1 MDTFSFTDIALIF
14 LFLWLLVLSFLL
26 FRVKSSWRKISQGKN
41 QNLGQV
47 LETITNRQDVT
58 SKNIA
63 KIVQEISQLGTLT
76 KSTFLK
82 SSLVR
87 FNPFEDTGGDQSF
100 AIALLN
106 GNNSG
111 IVVSSLHSRTGTR
124 VYAKQIVSGKASSHQ
139 LSKEEREAVEKAIK
153 GSL

>member
-14 LFLWLLVLSFLL
+14 LLLWLSALSFLL
-26 FRVKSSWRKISQGKN
+26 FRVKSGWRKISQGKN
-41 QNLGQV
+41 QNLAQV
-47 LETITNRQDVT
+47 LETILNRQDVT
-58 SKNIA
+58 NKNIA
-63 KIVQEISQLGTLT
+63 KIVQEVGQLGTLT
-76 KSTFLK
+76 KLSFQK

-87 FNPFEDTGGDQSF
+87 YNPFEDTGGDQSF
-100 AIALLN
+100 VIALLN

-124 VYAKQIVSGKASSHQ
+124 VYAKQIVSGKPSSHQ

-153 GSL
+153 G

>member
-1 MDTFSFTDIALIF
+1 MDTYSFTDIALIF
-14 LFLWLLVLSFLL
+14 LLLWLSVLSFLL
-26 FRVKSSWRKISQGKN
+26 FRVKSGWRKISQGKN
-41 QNLGQV
+41 QNLTQV
-47 LETITNRQDVT
+47 LETIINRQDLT

-63 KIVQEISQLGTLT
+63 KIVHEISQLGTLT
-76 KSTFLK
+76 KSSFQK

-87 FNPFEDTGGDQSF
+87 YNPFEDTGGDQSF

-124 VYAKQIVSGKASSHQ
+124 VYAKQIVNGKAASHE
-139 LSKEEREAVEKAIK
+139 LSKEEKEAIDKAIK
-153 GSL
+153 G